1 MFKPAYGIS
10 KAYGRSSNRIRR
22 GVYEWYLGSEFWAEK
37 RRCAMERAKYVCQR
51 CHKNKA
57 TEVHHVTYLRV
68 FNELA
73 SDLLPVCS
81 ACHRD
86 IHHLKPAND
95 NEPELPFPIVDDA

>member
-1 MFKPAYGIS
+1 MSTLNRQNAYQ
-10 KAYGRSSNRIRR
+10 
-22 GVYEWYLGSEFWAEK
+22 WYLGSEFWAEK
-37 RRCAMERAKYVCQR
+37 RRCAMARAKYVCQR

-57 TEVHHVTYLRV
+57 TEVHHMTYLRV

-73 SDLLPVCS
+73 TDLLPVCS

-95 NEPELPFPIVDDA
+95 NQLELPFPIVDDA